1 MFSKLFGSP
10 SGNVALPATDS
21 STATTVRFNCNAVPA
36 SSDTL
41 GIPAGAKGLVMA
53 FLPPYCDFKSVADR
67 LARLFP
73 AARFIAL
80 SSTGALCSSTGK
92 AVYCGAETHD
102 TEGSVMWLPDTLLET
117 CEVFTVPLHA
127 KEGGS
132 VPQRVARIR
141 QELDRVNPS
150 LAIDSQDTFA
160 LLFCDGLSA
169 SEGFLMRA
177 WYEARKF
184 PCLVIGGSAGG
195 KLDFSGTYIH
205 ESGRVLTDHAVAIF
219 CKVKKGIRFS
229 PFKTQNFEP
238 TGTSWLV
245 ADADPVARQVR
256 SVFGSDG
263 KPIGFLDA
271 LANHFRCSVD
281 DVAKRLAG
289 HTFAVSVDGEIFIRS
304 MASIANG
311 AMGFFCDLEF
321 GDRLMLLKAT
331 DFMQTTQ
338 REWERFLNGKPKPIA
353 VFLNDCVLRRVG
365 NPDATGRAN
374 FFSDTPAAG
383 FSSFGEFLGI
393 PINQTLSALV
403 FFKSVEPL
411 RDDYISKFP
420 VHYAACA
427 SHYSA
432 RALSRWQA
440 LSELQGKVF
449 TQVFDYQKA
458 TEPLL
463 QTLPTIQEALIRQ
476 SATLE
481 DALSRITDV
490 GDTAKTTHRSQE
502 QLDQGLDE
510 LERISKAINNITSGI
525 SAIADQTNLLALN
538 AAIEAARAGEV
549 GRGFAVV
556 ADEVRKLAQS
566 AKGQA
571 DATATSIREAV
582 DTISS
587 IRGIANNTMGAM
599 TQLTQK
605 SEDTSTQISAMSAAA
620 TQDMETI
627 GANMAGLNAISANM
641 QAMHDSV
648 EQLRQL
654 QDIISHL

>member
-1 MFSKLFGSP
+1 MFSKLFGTRSANPSSP
-10 SGNVALPATDS
+10 VVQAQE
-21 STATTVRFNCNAVPA
+21 ATTIRFNCNHIPA
-36 SSDTL
+36 SAEAL
-41 GIPAGAKGLVMA
+41 GIPAQAKGLVLA
-53 FLPPYCDFKSVADR
+53 FIPPYADFRSAADR

-73 AARFIAL
+73 TARFVAL
-80 SSTGALCSSTGK
+80 SSTGALCSSSEQ
-92 AVYCGAETHD
+92 ALYCGANAGD
-102 TEGSVMWLPDTLLET
+102 QEGSLFWLPDSLLES
-117 CEVFTVPLHA
+117 CEVFPVPLHA

-141 QELDRVNPS
+141 QELDRVRPAM
-150 LAIDSQDTFA
+150 AIDTQDTFA

-184 PCLVIGGSAGG
+184 PCLVVGGSAGG

-205 ESGRVLTDHAVAIF
+205 EGGRILTDHAVAIF

-245 ADADPVARQVR
+245 ADADPIARKVK
-256 SVFGSDG
+256 SVFGADG
-263 KPIGFLDA
+263 KPVNFLEA
-271 LANHFRCSVD
+271 LASHFRCTVS
-281 DVAKRLAG
+281 DVAKRLEG

-304 MASIANG
+304 MAGIADG
-311 AMGFFCDLEF
+311 AMNFFCDLEF
-321 GDRLMLLKAT
+321 GDRLLLLKAS

-338 REWERFLNGKPKPIA
+338 RDWERFLAGKPKPLA
-353 VFLNDCVLRRVG
+353 ALLNDCVLRRVG
-365 NPDATGRAN
+365 NPDAIGRAR
-374 FFSDTPAAG
+374 FFSDIPAAG

-403 FFKSVEPL
+403 FFRSEAPL
-411 RDDYISKFP
+411 RDDYISMFP

-427 SHYSA
+427 SHYSM

-440 LSELQGKVF
+440 LSDLQAKVF
-449 TQVFDYQKA
+449 AQVFDYQQA

-463 QTLPTIQEALIRQ
+463 QTLPTVQDALSRQ
-476 SATLE
+476 SATLA
-481 DALSRITDV
+481 DALSRIRDV
-490 GDTAKTTHRSQE
+490 GDTAKTTHQSQE
-502 QLDQGLDE
+502 QLDHGLDE

-538 AAIEAARAGEV
+538 AAIEAARAGEA

-566 AKGQA
+566 AKQQA
-571 DATATSIREAV
+571 DATASSIHEAV
-582 DTISS
+582 QTISS
-587 IRGIANNTMGAM
+587 IRHIATGTMGAM

-620 TQDMETI
+620 NEDMATI
-627 GANMAGLNAISANM
+627 GSNMVGLNQITANM

-654 QDIISHL
+654 QEIISHL